1 MGKVRKRAP
10 TNGART
16 SSRKRRKIYSDE
28 RALPGELLKQ
38 YPQQFIVYSSR
49 AGRVIGASK
58 DEAEAYKQAEASGVE
73 GPWHI
78 AFSDWTENGEV
89 IWLV

>member
-1 MGKVRKRAP
+1 MGKLRKHRSRDGAKRAP
-10 TNGART
+10 RRN
-16 SSRKRRKIYSDE
+16 RKVYSDE
-28 RALPGELLKQ
+28 LPLPGELLKQ
-38 YPQQFIVYSSR
+38 YPQQFVVYSAR
-49 AGRVIGASK
+49 AGRVIGASN
-58 DEAEAYKQAEASGVE
+58 DEAEAFRQAEASGVE